1 LLLLLLNHQPP
12 SPYKCHHLPSRSEPS
27 RPPQPTTLQR
37 RTHPPPTTSAR
48 DLPPLRL
55 RIWLRLAAATVLG
68 YTFRDEDLLEEAL
81 ESVGSG
87 VLVVG
92 ASRRVCEAGN
102 RELGVVGEAVM
113 GLVLRDQCYLF
124 RIPQGDCPFL

>member
-1 LLLLLLNHQPP
+1 LLLLLLNHHPP

-27 RPPQPTTLQR
+27 RPPQPTTSKGA
-37 RTHPPPTTSAR
+37 RTPLPPPPRGIYHRFGSESGFA
-48 DLPPLRL
+48 
-55 RIWLRLAAATVLG
+55 LAAATVLG

-124 RIPQGDCPFL
+124 RIPQGECPFL

>member
-1 LLLLLLNHQPP
+1 L
-12 SPYKCHHLPSRSEPS
+12 
-27 RPPQPTTLQR
+27 
-37 RTHPPPTTSAR
+37 A
-48 DLPPLRL
+48 
-55 RIWLRLAAATVLG
+55 LAAATVLG

-124 RIPQGDCPFL
+124 RIPQGECPFLCFGFALVCTCPDTGAD